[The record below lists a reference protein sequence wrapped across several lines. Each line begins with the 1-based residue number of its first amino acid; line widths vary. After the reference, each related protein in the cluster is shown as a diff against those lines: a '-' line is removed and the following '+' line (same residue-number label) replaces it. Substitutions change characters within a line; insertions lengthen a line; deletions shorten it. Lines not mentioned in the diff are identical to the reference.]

1 MPTWTKEQT
10 QAINQEGN
18 NILVSAGAGSGKT
31 AVLSERV
38 LRKVMDGVNVDEILI
53 LTFTKAAAYEMMLRI
68 RSKLEK
74 NNLVEQVNRIDKA
87 YITTFDSFSMSIVK
101 KYHDKLN
108 LDKNITI
115 IDENVIS
122 LLKKEYLDEIFD
134 EYYHSND
141 EKFLKLITDF
151 CLRDDKELKS
161 YIINI
166 NDKLDLKYN
175 KKEYLENYINDYF
188 DTDNVNKK
196 YNQYIELLKDIISK
210 IKDILANLELV
221 FDGDYFYDM
230 YQLFVP
236 LFEAS
241 TYDEIKQNTN
251 IDLPRLPKNSSEETK
266 TLKKQLSNYLDELKE
281 LCIYENSNEMLSN
294 YYSTKDYIITMVEII
309 KKLDQKVYN
318 YKFKHN
324 AFEFIDV
331 SKLAIKLV
339 DTYPEICLELK
350 KYFNEIMIDEYQDT
364 SDLQEEF
371 INHISN
377 NNVYMVGDIKQSIYR
392 FRNANPFIF
401 QYKYDNYGL
410 NKGGIKIDLNKN
422 FRSRKEVLENINY
435 IFDSIMDNSYGGANY
450 QESHQMQFGN
460 NTYIEEGNTTQ
471 DYNIDLYNYSI
482 DKDSPYSNYTKDEIE
497 AFIIASDIKKKIDNK
512 YQIFDKD
519 KLILRDI
526 RYSDFVILMDRSS
539 KFYLYKKIFEYLK
552 IPLTILKDENIMD
565 QNEVYLIRNI
575 LKLIDCVNNQKYDN
589 TFKYSFISIA
599 RSYLFSY
606 SDQEIFHIIKTNSYF
621 ETELIK
627 KCLEIVDLLPNLDLR
642 TLLSKIVEVFDF
654 HTNLIRVGNVQMGI
668 SVLEYFIEL
677 ATNIQNLGYDYKYF
691 ITYLDNIIDTNKEI
705 KIPVSINDDNSCRIM
720 TIHKSKGLEY
730 SICYYSG
737 LASTFNVSD
746 LKEKVLFDNEY
757 GIITPSFNEGYQDTF
772 YKTLFKKKY
781 YREEIGEKIRL
792 FYVAL
797 TRCKEKMIV
806 VTSIKEEENILDDGL
821 VSSNIREQYRSFLDI
836 LKSIYYKLSSRII
849 NIELENI
856 EITHDYQ
863 IFNTVKID
871 KENSDFILDVSEYQ
885 SNDMEVEASHF
896 SKSLNHLITK
906 EEKDNMLY
914 GTRIHELFEIID
926 FKNPE
931 LDNLD
936 ITVQESKWITNFL
949 NQDVLKNIEKA
960 NIIKEYEFYMLD
972 DKKEEKHGIID
983 LMLEYENHID
993 IIDYKLKHIDDIS
1006 YIEQLNG
1013 YKNYIENKFKRR
1025 VNIYLY
1031 SIITNSIK
1039 EIY

>member
-1 MPTWTKEQT
+1 MPSWTKEQT
-10 QAINQEGN
+10 QAINQEGS

-38 LRKVMDGVNVDEILI
+38 LRKVKDGVNVDEILI

-74 NNLVEQVNRIDKA
+74 NNLLEQVNRIDKA

-122 LLKKEYLDEIFD
+122 LLKKEYIDEIFD
-134 EYYHSND
+134 EYYHNND

-151 CLRDDKELKS
+151 CLRDDKEIKN
-161 YIINI
+161 YIISI
-166 NDKLDLKYN
+166 NDKLDLKYD
-175 KKEYLENYINDYF
+175 KKNYLENYVNEYF
-188 DTDNVNKK
+188 DTHN
-196 YNQYIELLKDIISK
+196 IELKFNEYIDLLLDIISK
-210 IKDILANLELV
+210 IKDILLNLELV
-221 FDGDYFYDM
+221 FDGDYYYDM

-236 LFEAS
+236 LLDAK
-241 TYDEIKQNTN
+241 TYDEVKNNLDIS
-251 IDLPRLPKNSSEETK
+251 LPRLPKNSSEETK
-266 TLKKQLSNYLDELKE
+266 LLKKQLSNYLDELKE
-281 LCIYENSNEMLSN
+281 LCIYKDSKEMIDSYNSN
-294 YYSTKDYIITMVEII
+294 KDYILAIVEII
-309 KKLDQKVYN
+309 KKLDKRIYDYKV
-318 YKFKHN
+318 KHN

-350 KYFNEIMIDEYQDT
+350 NYFNEIMIDEYQDT

-371 INHISN
+371 ISHIAN

-450 QESHQMQFGN
+450 KESHQMQFGN
-460 NTYIEEGNTTQ
+460 NTYIEEGSTTQ
-471 DYNIDLYNYSI
+471 DYNIDLYNYSV
-482 DKDSPYSNYTKDEIE
+482 DKDSPYTNYTKDEIE
-497 AFIIASDIKKKIDNK
+497 AFIIANDIKKKITDK

-526 RYSDFVILMDRSS
+526 QYSDFVILMDRSS

-575 LKLIDCVNNQKYDN
+575 LKLINCIDNKEYDN

-606 SDQEIFHIIKTNSYF
+606 SDKDIFHIIKTNTYF
-621 ETELIK
+621 ETDIIK
-627 KCLEIVDLLPNLDLR
+627 KCLDIINLLPNLDLKS
-642 TLLSKIVEVFDF
+642 LLSKIVEVYDF
-654 HTNLIRVGNVQMGI
+654 HTNLIKVGNVQMGI

-691 ITYLDNIIDTNKEI
+691 IKYLDDIIDTKKEI
-705 KIPVSINDDNSCRIM
+705 KIPVSISDDNSCRIM

-737 LASTFNVSD
+737 LSSTFNVSD

-806 VTSIKEEENILDDGL
+806 VASLKEEENIVEENGL
-821 VSSNIREQYRSFLDI
+821 VSKNIREEYRSFLDI
-836 LKSIYYKLSSRII
+836 LKSIYFKLSSRIV
-849 NIELENI
+849 NVELENI
-856 EITHDYQ
+856 NLTHDYQ
-863 IFNTVKID
+863 IFNPVEIN
-871 KENSDFILDVSEYQ
+871 KENSDYKLNVSEYQ
-885 SNDMEVEASHF
+885 SIEEEIEVSHF
-896 SKSLNHLITK
+896 SKTLNHLITR
-906 EEKDNMLY
+906 EEKNNMMY

-926 FKNPE
+926 FKNPR
-931 LDNLD
+931 LDSLN
-936 ITVQESKWITNFL
+936 ITKQEEKWVTNFL
-949 NQDVLKNIEKA
+949 NQSVLKNIKNA
-960 NIIKEYEFYMLD
+960 NIIKEYEFFMLD
-972 DKKEEKHGIID
+972 NKMGEKHGIID
-983 LMLEYENHID
+983 LMLEYEDYID
-993 IIDYKLKHIDDIS
+993 IIDYKLKHIDDNS
-1006 YIEQLNG
+1006 YFEQLNG
-1013 YKNYIENKFKRR
+1013 YKNYIENRFKKR

-1031 SIITNSIK
+1031 SIISDSIK
-1039 EIY
+1039 EI